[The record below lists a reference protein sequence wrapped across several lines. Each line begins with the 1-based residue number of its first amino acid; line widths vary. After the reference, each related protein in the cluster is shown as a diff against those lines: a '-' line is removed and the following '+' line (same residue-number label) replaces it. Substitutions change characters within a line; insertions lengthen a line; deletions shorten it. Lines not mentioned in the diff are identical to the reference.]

1 MPDIEDLEIRTSD
14 DGVDTE
20 IGAGEANVNIESS
33 GPTPEEVEKQQEAAG
48 KRMVNDIQEAL
59 NGIRSEATLYE
70 QNPND
75 PSGNYMRTM
84 AALRDGYFPA
94 FVNGTEGSTHETMT
108 DEANMY
114 NTLCTLDAVARL
126 VGDGF
131 VNLLRKNLLAWTTI
145 NRQNPE
151 LGSRL
156 AQRIVALQLTLPAPA
171 EITDVSAATN
181 GEAERVLGGKKDKKH
196 KKKKKK

>member
-1 MPDIEDLEIRTSD
+1 MTDLEFEIREPN

-20 IGAGEANVNIESS
+20 LREDVADIKIGSLKPN
-33 GPTPEEVEKQQEAAG
+33 TEEVQKQQEAAG
-48 KRMVNDIQEAL
+48 ERIVNDIQEVL

-84 AALRDGYFPA
+84 TALRDGYFPA
-94 FVNGTEGSTHETMT
+94 FVNGTEASTYAAMT

-114 NTLCTLDAVARL
+114 NALCTLDAVARL

-131 VNLLRKNLLAWTTI
+131 VNLLRKDLTAWSSI

-151 LGSRL
+151 LGSKL

-171 EITDVSAATN
+171 EITAVSAATK
-181 GEAERVLGGKKDKKH
+181 EETERLLEGKGKKH
-196 KKKKKK
+196 KKKKK